1 MSAELIVGED
11 GRVRPV
17 WAAHDPL
24 LRDYYD
30 HEWGAPV
37 TDERGLYERLCL
49 EAFQSGL
56 SWATI
61 LRKRPAFRRAF
72 AGFDVDRVA
81 RFGPA
86 DVERLLTDASI
97 VRNRRKIE
105 AAVTNARATR
115 ALRDRG
121 GLPRLVWSFLPPA
134 GPRPASMAEIPTRS
148 PQSEALARALR
159 AEGFVFVGPTTMYAM
174 MQAIGMVDDRL
185 EGADGLIEAPGEP
198 GDAAFC

>member
-1 MSAELIVGED
+1 MGTELVTGED
-11 GRVRPV
+11 GRVRPA

-49 EAFQSGL
+49 EAFQAGL
-56 SWATI
+56 SWVTI

-81 RFGPA
+81 CFGPA
-86 DVERLLTDASI
+86 DVERLLADEAI

-105 AAVTNARATR
+105 AAITNARATR
-115 ALRDRG
+115 TLRDRG
-121 GLPRLVWSFLPPA
+121 GLPRLVWSFRPPA
-134 GPRPASMAEIPTRS
+134 RPRPTSTAEVPART
-148 PQSEALARALR
+148 PQSEALAKALR
-159 AEGFVFVGPTTMYAM
+159 AEGFVFVGPTTVYAM
-174 MQAIGMVDDRL
+174 MQAVGVVDDRL
-185 EGADGLIEAPGEP
+185 EGAADLVESPAGGAPN
-198 GDAAFC
+198 